1 MELCY
6 YYQILD
12 MGIVYEKGGLRGKLW
27 KPREQKRLR
36 EELLFWRELIESV
49 SMEQKGIDCT
59 GRVFG
64 HMEQICRK
72 FKLPN
77 YERILEYREKITE
90 DQCIFD
96 VDKAVEFKINQL
108 MLTLIG
114 DAENYVNRY
123 NGKAMLHRL
132 LCMLHNFP
140 KVMHGS
146 NILNEN
152 CCPIPY
158 KDACAYAQGYMND
171 RLRETYGAFEL
182 Y

>member
-12 MGIVYEKGGLRGKLW
+12 TGIVYEKGGISGKLW
-27 KPREQKRLR
+27 KPNEQKRLR
-36 EELLFWRELIESV
+36 EDLLFWRGLIECV
-49 SMEQKGIDCT
+49 SMEEKGIDCT
-59 GRVFG
+59 DRVFG

-77 YERILEYREKITE
+77 YQKILEYREKIAK

-96 VDKAVEFKINQL
+96 VDKAVEFKINKL

-123 NGKAMLHRL
+123 NGKAMVHRI
-132 LCMLHNFP
+132 LCILHNFP
-140 KVMHGS
+140 KVMHGG
-146 NILNEN
+146 NFLNGN
-152 CCPIPY
+152 CCPISY
-158 KDACAYAQGYMND
+158 EDACACAQGYMND
-171 RLRETYGAFEL
+171 RLREAYGVL
-182 Y
+182 LTN